1 MRIPLSKRLQRC
13 ADYIGCANRLADI
26 GCDHGY
32 LGISLLKN
40 GQVKSV
46 IAADIRPMPLQ
57 AAKENAKRF
66 GFDEQMEFFLSD
78 GASAIPRDFDVMVCA
93 GMGADTMISIIENA
107 PWLKST
113 SYRLVLQCQSKTAML
128 RKYLNENGFSIVRE
142 SAIKDGRFLYSVM
155 EVVFKQEVPFTPGQC
170 HFSPALAKEL
180 TEENI
185 AYYRQVV
192 TRLEREVA
200 GQKEA
205 ADPVSMEA
213 LRELKENAYDNR

>member
-13 ADYIGCANRLADI
+13 ADYIGCANRIADI

-128 RKYLNENGFSIVRE
+128 RKNLNENGFSIVRE

>member
-13 ADYIGCANRLADI
+13 ADYIGCANRIADI

-66 GFDEQMEFFLSD
+66 GFDKQMEFFLSD
-78 GASAIPRDFDVMVCA
+78 GASTIPRDFDVMVCA
-93 GMGADTMISIIENA
+93 GMGADTIVSILENA

-155 EVVFKQEVPFTPGQC
+155 EVIFKQEVPFTPGQC

-192 TRLEREVA
+192 ARLEREVA

>member
-13 ADYIGCANRLADI
+13 ADYIGCANRIADI

-113 SYRLVLQCQSKTAML
+113 SYRLVLQCQSKTGML

>member
-13 ADYIGCANRLADI
+13 ADYIGCANRIADI

-142 SAIKDGRFLYSVM
+142 SAIKDCRFLYSVM
-155 EVVFKQEVPFTPGQC
+155 DVVFKQEVPFTPGQC

>member
-13 ADYIGCANRLADI
+13 ADYIRCANRIADI

-180 TEENI
+180 TEENT

>member
-13 ADYIGCANRLADI
+13 ADYIGCANRIADI

-200 GQKEA
+200 GQKAA

>member
-13 ADYIGCANRLADI
+13 ADYIGCANRIADI

-155 EVVFKQEVPFTPGQC
+155 EVVFKQEGPFTPGQC

>member
-1 MRIPLSKRLQRC
+1 MRIPLSKRLVRC
-13 ADYIGCANRLADI
+13 ADYIGITGCVADI

-40 GQVKSV
+40 GQAQSV

-66 GFDEQMEFFLSD
+66 GFEQQMEFFLSD
-78 GASAIPRDFDVMVCA
+78 GATVIPRDFDVMVCA
-93 GMGADTMISIIENA
+93 GMGADTIISILENA

-113 SYRLVLQCQSKTAML
+113 SYRFVLQCQSKTAML

-142 SAIKDGRFLYSVM
+142 SALKDGRFLYTVM
-155 EVVFKQEVPFTPGQC
+155 EVIFKQDAPFTAGQC
-170 HFSPALAKEL
+170 YFSPALARER
-180 TEENI
+180 TEETI

-205 ADPVSMEA
+205 ADPISIEA

>member
-13 ADYIGCANRLADI
+13 ADYIGCANRVADI

-66 GFDEQMEFFLSD
+66 GFDKQMEFFLSD

-113 SYRLVLQCQSKTAML
+113 SYRFVLQCQSKTAML

-155 EVVFKQEVPFTPGQC
+155 EVIFKQEVPFTPGQC

-205 ADPVSMEA
+205 ADPVSMVA

>member
-13 ADYIGCANRLADI
+13 ADYIGCANRIADI

-205 ADPVSMEA
+205 ADPVSMVA

>member
-13 ADYIGCANRLADI
+13 ADYIGCANRVADI

-66 GFDEQMEFFLSD
+66 GFDAQMEFFLSD

>member
-13 ADYIGCANRLADI
+13 ADYIGCANRIADI

-155 EVVFKQEVPFTPGQC
+155 EVVFKQEEPFTPGQC

>member
-13 ADYIGCANRLADI
+13 ADYIGCANRVADI

-93 GMGADTMISIIENA
+93 GMGADTIVSILENA

>member
-1 MRIPLSKRLQRC
+1 MKIPLSKRLARC
-13 ADYIGCANRLADI
+13 ADYIGTTNRVADI

-40 GQVKSV
+40 RQAQSV

-66 GFDEQMEFFLSD
+66 GFEEKMEFFLSD
-78 GASAIPRDFDVMVCA
+78 GAVAIPRDFDVMVCA
-93 GMGADTMISIIENA
+93 GMGADTIVSILENA

-113 SYRLVLQCQSKTAML
+113 SYRFVLQCQSKTAML

-142 SAIKDGRFLYSVM
+142 SALKDGRFLYTVM
-155 EVVFKQEVPFTPGQC
+155 EVVFKQEASFTPGQC

-192 TRLEREVA
+192 TRLERAVA

-205 ADPVSMEA
+205 ADPISIEA

>member
-13 ADYIGCANRLADI
+13 ADYIGCANRIADI

-155 EVVFKQEVPFTPGQC
+155 EVIFKQEVPFTPGQC

-185 AYYRQVV
+185 AYYRQVM
-192 TRLEREVA
+192 TRLEREIA

-205 ADPVSMEA
+205 ADPVSMVA

>member
-13 ADYIGCANRLADI
+13 ADYIGCANRIADI

>member
-13 ADYIGCANRLADI
+13 ADYIGCANRIADI

-128 RKYLNENGFSIVRE
+128 RKHLNENGFSIVRE

>member
-13 ADYIGCANRLADI
+13 ADYIGCANRVADI

-93 GMGADTMISIIENA
+93 GMGADTIVSILENA

-205 ADPVSMEA
+205 ADPVSMVA

>member
-13 ADYIGCANRLADI
+13 ADYIGCANRIADI

-113 SYRLVLQCQSKTAML
+113 SYRLVLQCHSKTAML

-205 ADPVSMEA
+205 ADPVFMEA

>member
-13 ADYIGCANRLADI
+13 ADYIGCANRIADI

-170 HFSPALAKEL
+170 RFSPALAKEL

>member
-1 MRIPLSKRLQRC
+1 MKIPLSKRLQRC
-13 ADYIGCANRLADI
+13 ADYIGKTNRVADI

-78 GASAIPRDFDVMVCA
+78 GAAAIPRDFDVMVCA

-155 EVVFKQEVPFTPGQC
+155 EVVFKQEGPFTPGQC
-170 HFSPALAKEL
+170 HFSPALAKEP

-200 GQKEA
+200 GQKEN
-205 ADPVSMEA
+205 ADPISIEA

>member
-1 MRIPLSKRLQRC
+1 MRISLSKLLQRC
-13 ADYIGCANRLADI
+13 ADYIGCANRIADI

-113 SYRLVLQCQSKTAML
+113 SYRFVLQCQSKTAML

-142 SAIKDGRFLYSVM
+142 SAIKDGRFLYSVID
-155 EVVFKQEVPFTPGQC
+155 VVFKQEVPFTPGQC

>member
-13 ADYIGCANRLADI
+13 ADYIGCANRVADI

-113 SYRLVLQCQSKTAML
+113 SYRLVLQCQSKTSML

-205 ADPVSMEA
+205 AAPVSMEA

>member
-13 ADYIGCANRLADI
+13 ADYIGCANRIADI

-155 EVVFKQEVPFTPGQC
+155 EVVFKQEVLFTPGQC

-192 TRLEREVA
+192 ARLEREVA

-205 ADPVSMEA
+205 ADPVSMVA

>member
-13 ADYIGCANRLADI
+13 ADYIGCANRVADI

-93 GMGADTMISIIENA
+93 GMGADTIVSILENA

-142 SAIKDGRFLYSVM
+142 SAIKDGRFLYSVI

>member
-13 ADYIGCANRLADI
+13 ADYIGCANRIADI

-113 SYRLVLQCQSKTAML
+113 SYRLVLQCQSKTSML

-155 EVVFKQEVPFTPGQC
+155 EVVFKQEEPFTPGQC

>member
-13 ADYIGCANRLADI
+13 ADYIGCANRIADI

-40 GQVKSV
+40 GQAKSV

-78 GASAIPRDFDVMVCA
+78 GAAAIPRDFDVMVCA

-142 SAIKDGRFLYSVM
+142 SALKDGRFLYTVM
-155 EVVFKQEVPFTPGQC
+155 EVVFKQEAPFTPGQC

-200 GQKEA
+200 GQKES
-205 ADPVSMEA
+205 ADPVSIEA

>member
-1 MRIPLSKRLQRC
+1 MKIPLSKRLARC
-13 ADYIGCANRLADI
+13 ADYIGTANRVADI

-40 GQVKSV
+40 RQAQSV

-66 GFDEQMEFFLSD
+66 GFEEKMEFFLSD
-78 GASAIPRDFDVMVCA
+78 GAVAIPRNFDVMVCA
-93 GMGADTMISIIENA
+93 GMGADTIVSILENA

-113 SYRLVLQCQSKTAML
+113 SYRFVFQCQSKTAML

-142 SAIKDGRFLYSVM
+142 SALKDGRFLYTVM
-155 EVVFKQEVPFTPGQC
+155 EVVFKLEASFTPGQC

-192 TRLEREVA
+192 TRLERAVA

-205 ADPVSMEA
+205 ADPISIEA

>member
-1 MRIPLSKRLQRC
+1 MKIPLSKRLARC
-13 ADYIGCANRLADI
+13 ADYIGKTGRVADI

-40 GQVKSV
+40 GQAGSI

-66 GFDEQMEFFLSD
+66 GFEEQMEFFLSD
-78 GASAIPRDFDVMVCA
+78 GAVAIPRGFDVMVCA
-93 GMGADTMISIIENA
+93 GMGADTIVSILENA

-128 RKYLNENGFSIVRE
+128 RKYLNENGFSICRE
-142 SAIKDGRFLYSVM
+142 SALKDGRFLYTVM
-155 EVVFKQEVPFTPGQC
+155 EVIYKEEAPFTPGQC
-170 HFSPALAKEL
+170 YFSPALAKERN
-180 TEENI
+180 EESI

-192 TRLEREVA
+192 ARLERAVA
-200 GQKEA
+200 GQKET
-205 ADPVSMEA
+205 ADPHYMAA
-213 LRELKENAYDNR
+213 LQELKECSYDNG

>member
-1 MRIPLSKRLQRC
+1 MRIPLSKRLARC
-13 ADYIGCANRLADI
+13 ADYIGITGCVADI

-40 GQVKSV
+40 GQAQSV

-66 GFDEQMEFFLSD
+66 GFEQQMEFFLSD
-78 GASAIPRDFDVMVCA
+78 GAAAISRDFDVMVCA
-93 GMGADTMISIIENA
+93 GMGADTMISILENA
-107 PWLKST
+107 PWLKSE
-113 SYRLVLQCQSKTAML
+113 SFRFVLQCQSKTAML